1 MAVGTGIFFGLVPAI
16 VSAKPEL
23 TEALKEGGRGSTGG
37 AHHNRLRNALIVA
50 ETVLALVLLIGAG
63 LLVKSFVRLQNVSPG
78 FNPHNVLTAE
88 ISLPVEK
95 YPRGLPVINFYKEAE
110 RRIKNIAGRSACSVY
125 GDVAIERIEY
135 GQLIHHRGPGSK
147 NDRRLSRRGDS

>member
-1 MAVGTGIFFGLVPAI
+1 VAVGTGILFGLVPRL
-16 VSAKPEL
+16 SARSPNDRSAE
-23 TEALKEGGRGSTGG
+23 EGGRGSTGG

-88 ISLPVEK
+88 ILCQS
-95 YPRGLPVINFYKEAE
+95 
-110 RRIKNIAGRSACSVY
+110 KNIRVVCRSLIFTRSGASDQKHSGRPACRVY
-125 GDVAIERIEY
+125 SGVAFKRIEY
-135 GQLIHHRGPGSK
+135 GQLIHHRRPGSK
-147 NDRRLSRRGDS
+147 K

>member
-1 MAVGTGIFFGLVPAI
+1 LLAVGALDLLRVIGAQTVPRLYEVDLDLSVLAMTLVIAVGTGILFGLVPAL

-23 TEALKEGGRGSTGG
+23 TEALREGGRGSTGG
-37 AHHNRLRNALIVA
+37 ARRNRLRNAFIVA
-50 ETVLALVLLIGAG
+50 ETVLALVLLVGAG

-88 ISLPVEK
+88 ISLPIEK

-110 RRIKNIAGRSACSVY
+110 
-125 GDVAIERIEY
+125 
-135 GQLIHHRGPGSK
+135 
-147 NDRRLSRRGDS
+147 